1 MTNNI
6 PSNIA
11 ISSFVVRH
19 RVAVMLSGVVALVVV
34 AWLISAGLA
43 SAAPGDTSGDQS
55 GGTWN
60 PLGGV
65 KPDFSLFG
73 PTVGTTWR
81 RVIGAFWAA
90 CLAVCAVW
98 IIKAGATFA
107 MARNRGMVGQVNA
120 AKSDLL
126 DAALGLGL
134 CAGSFIIIGAVIF
147 VFGV

>member
-1 MTNNI
+1 MTT
-6 PSNIA
+6 SIA
-11 ISSFVVRH
+11 STITISSFVVRH

-43 SAAPGDTSGDQS
+43 SAAPGDSS

-60 PLGGV
+60 PLDGV

-81 RVIGAFWAA
+81 RVVGAFWAA
-90 CLAVCAVW
+90 CLGICAVW

-134 CAGSFIIIGAVIF
+134 CVSSFIIIGAVIF